1 MSAPTTSTGSTAAPA
16 SGTATAALS
25 VRDLTVTYDGS
36 TRAVSGY
43 HVDLLP
49 GTVTVML
56 GRNGAGKT
64 STLRGICGFLAHES
78 GRGSGT
84 ISVGGSAVRRPT
96 PLRMSKLGVGLVP
109 ERDKVFANMT
119 VDDQLRLAARSREGI
134 DEVLEFFPRLHDRG
148 GIRAGM
154 LSGGER
160 QMLATALVLLRR
172 PQVLLVDELSL
183 GLAPAVV
190 RELMSYLRRLADDR
204 GLTILAADQ
213 AVHASLD
220 VADVVQIMDSGSL
233 VASGPLTELAVD
245 EILDRYLGS
254 HER

>member
-1 MSAPTTSTGSTAAPA
+1 MTDAK
-16 SGTATAALS
+16 LS
-25 VRDLTVTYDGS
+25 VRNLTVVYDGS
-36 TRAVSGY
+36 TRAVSNY
-43 HVDLLP
+43 DVDLEP

-78 GRGSGT
+78 GRAQGT
-84 ISVGGSAVRRPT
+84 ITVGSSVVRRPT
-96 PLRMSKLGVGLVP
+96 PLRMSRLGVGLVP

-119 VDDQLRLAARSREGI
+119 VADQLRLAGGARGDI
-134 DEVLEFFPRLHDRG
+134 DEVLEFFPRLRERG
-148 GIRAGM
+148 STRAGM

-183 GLAPAVV
+183 GLAPAVIG
-190 RELMSYLRRLADDR
+190 ELMSYLRRLADER

-220 VADVVQIMDSGSL
+220 VADSVQIMDSGAL
-233 VASGPLTELAVD
+233 VASGRLSELAVD
-245 EILDRYLGS
+245 DILDKYMGQN
-254 HER
+254 ER

>member
-1 MSAPTTSTGSTAAPA
+1 MTAPQ
-16 SGTATAALS
+16 LS
-25 VRDLTVTYDGS
+25 VRDLRVTYDGS
-36 TRAVSGY
+36 AHAVSGY
-43 HVDLLP
+43 AVDLQP

-78 GRGSGT
+78 GRAHGT
-84 ISVGGSAVRRPT
+84 VAVGGNVVRRPT
-96 PLRMSKLGVGLVP
+96 PLRMSRLGVGLVP

-119 VDDQLRLAARSREGI
+119 VADQLHLSAGRGGDI
-134 DEVLEFFPRLHDRG
+134 DEMLEFFPRLRERG
-148 GIRAGM
+148 GTRAGM

-183 GLAPAVV
+183 GLAPAVIG
-190 RELMSYLRRLADDR
+190 ELMGYLRRLADER

-213 AVHASLD
+213 AVHASLG
-220 VADVVQIMDSGSL
+220 VADSVQIMDSGSV
-233 VASGPLTELAVD
+233 VASGRLSELAVD
-245 EILDRYLGS
+245 DILDRYMG
-254 HER
+254 HNER